1 MALTNE
7 EVQRE
12 LQDMKT
18 KVYLPSSY
26 NDVAARFAELVTNHL
41 NDETRDAFFGESK
54 LARPFGAFLPLSVA
68 RRRPSAWALQK
79 QRAQRRWRGTALRNR
94 RPLLCWGREKRGRI
108 WDSHSVCGLG
118 CAAVLEAASKNI
130 GKEEFGFMPTKKIF
144 VTSYHTK
151 ANAIPN
157 IASARDH
164 RPGLGEI
171 QPR

>member
-41 NDETRDAFFGESK
+41 NDETRDAFFGKPIENCPLLAPRKRVPSPRGNPEAQSPSQK
-54 LARPFGAFLPLSVA
+54 KRAAVVNWDSCVGAADWPLARFA
-68 RRRPSAWALQK
+68 
-79 QRAQRRWRGTALRNR
+79 
-94 RPLLCWGREKRGRI
+94 WGRELGVPF
-108 WDSHSVCGLG
+108 SPCGG
-118 CAAVLEAASKNI
+118 GAAVLEAASKNI

-151 ANAIPN
+151 V
-157 IASARDH
+157 S
-164 RPGLGEI
+164 
-171 QPR
+171 

>member
-26 NDVAARFAELVTNHL
+26 NEVAARFAELVTNHL
-41 NDETRDAFFGESK
+41 NDETRDAFF
-54 LARPFGAFLPLSVA
+54 
-68 RRRPSAWALQK
+68 
-79 QRAQRRWRGTALRNR
+79 
-94 RPLLCWGREKRGRI
+94 
-108 WDSHSVCGLG
+108 
-118 CAAVLEAASKNI
+118 AVLEAASKNI

-151 ANAIPN
+151 AKFYAEQTTQI
-157 IASARDH
+157 REW
-164 RPGLGEI
+164 GL
-171 QPR
+171 QAAQLPYT